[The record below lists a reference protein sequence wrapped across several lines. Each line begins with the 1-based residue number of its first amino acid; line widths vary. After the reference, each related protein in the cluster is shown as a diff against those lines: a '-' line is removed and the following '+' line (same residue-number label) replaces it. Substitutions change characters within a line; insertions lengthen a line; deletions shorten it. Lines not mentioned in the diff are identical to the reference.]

1 VDCSTPKVGGSP
13 LRRLTRREYNNVVR
27 TLLGD
32 TTRPADQFVAESAQ
46 SGFTNGA
53 ESTLL
58 SAVVIDDFERAAT
71 ALAREATT
79 AAKLAGLVGCDPN
92 AAAGQDACASNF
104 IRDFGAR
111 AFRRPLEETQ
121 IADYQAL
128 YASTKASAGFAVAIE
143 LVLRSILESP
153 YFLYRL
159 EFGAANPSAAP
170 VVALTP
176 EETAARLSFLVWG
189 DIPDAELIQA
199 AREGRLSTPA
209 DVRTQAS
216 RMLLDGRGRAIFGD
230 FHFQWGQLEG
240 MPNLLKPAPFTPTLG
255 RLLIDETQE
264 FVDQVLRRGDGLL
277 STLLTSPVGYLN
289 QELATYYGVTGPT
302 DSSFVP
308 VTFPAGQRVGLLTQ
322 GSIMG
327 NFAHGSE
334 ASPVLRG
341 KFLLTQLLCSPPQPP
356 PDDVDATL
364 PPPDPTKTSR
374 EQLVELTSEG
384 ICAGCHSILNP
395 LGFAF
400 EHFDG
405 MGRYRTMERGLA
417 IDASAEVADLEGLQ
431 GSYVNHED
439 FLAALASSSLVRS
452 CLASKWFIYTH
463 GRIPVDDDA
472 CSLSTARTDFETT
485 GDIRELILDITETP
499 AFLYLRTQ

>member
-1 VDCSTPKVGGSP
+1 VDCGTPKVGASP
-13 LRRLTRREYNNVVR
+13 LRRMTRREYNNVVQE
-27 TLLGD
+27 LLGD
-32 TTRPADQFVAESAQ
+32 TTRPADQFVPESAQ

-58 SAVVIDDFERAAT
+58 SSVVIDDFERAAT

-79 AAKLAGLVGCDPN
+79 AAKLPGLLGCDPN
-92 AAAGQDACASNF
+92 ATANQDACAASF

-111 AFRRPLEETQ
+111 AFRRALEETQ
-121 IADYQAL
+121 ITDYQAL
-128 YASTKASAGFAVAIE
+128 YASTKASAGFPVAIE
-143 LVLRSILESP
+143 LVLRAMLQSP

-159 EFGAANPSAAP
+159 EFGAANPGGAA
-170 VVALTP
+170 VVLLTP
-176 EETAARLSFLVWG
+176 EETAARLSFLLWG
-189 DIPDAELIQA
+189 SVPDAELMQA

-209 DVRTQAS
+209 DVRAQAS
-216 RMLLDGRGRAIFGD
+216 RMLLDDRGRALFGD
-230 FHFQWGQLEG
+230 FHFQWAQLEG
-240 MPNLLKPAPFTPTLG
+240 MPNLLKPEPFNPTLG
-255 RLLIDETQE
+255 RLLVDETVE
-264 FVDQVLRRGDGLL
+264 FVDQVLRKGDGLL

-289 QELATYYGVTGPT
+289 QELAAYYGVTGPT
-302 DSSFVP
+302 GSSFVP
-308 VTFPAGQRVGLLTQ
+308 FTFPAGQRVGLLTQ

-364 PPPDPTKTSR
+364 PPADPTKTSR
-374 EQLVELTSEG
+374 EQLVELTSTG
-384 ICAGCHSILNP
+384 TCVGCHSMLNP

-417 IDASAEVADLEGLQ
+417 IDASAEVPDLEGLQ

-439 FLAALASSSLVRS
+439 FLAALGNSTLVRD
-452 CLASKWFIYTH
+452 CLTSKWFIYTH
-463 GRIPVDDDA
+463 GRIPADDDA
-472 CSLSTARTDFETT
+472 CSLSTARTEFETT
-485 GDIRELILDITETP
+485 GDIRDLILDMTETP